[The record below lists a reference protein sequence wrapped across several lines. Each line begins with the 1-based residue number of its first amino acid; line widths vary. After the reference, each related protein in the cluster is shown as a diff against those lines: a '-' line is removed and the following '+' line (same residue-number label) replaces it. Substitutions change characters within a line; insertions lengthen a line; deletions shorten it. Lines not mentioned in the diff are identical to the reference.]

1 MEITFRANARFCN
14 NDHFWIIYYCIIVH
28 IIACVFYY
36 YTPQI
41 ACSPRNYFRFRYF
54 FMTMYITFCL
64 PSIFTIYS
72 KNQIPSWC
80 NKYLR
85 DVCIWYETG
94 DTLQSSIDKWE
105 ITRDIIC
112 NYKPF
117 YLVVLDTCIE
127 QFNLVFSWGQLSQ
140 NAFVITEL
148 QCTSYMSHELTSL

>member
-1 MEITFRANARFCN
+1 M
-14 NDHFWIIYYCIIVH
+14 Y
-28 IIACVFYY
+28 VFDMK
-36 YTPQI
+36 Q
-41 ACSPRNYFRFRYF
+41 
-54 FMTMYITFCL
+54 
-64 PSIFTIYS
+64 
-72 KNQIPSWC
+72 
-80 NKYLR
+80 
-85 DVCIWYETG
+85 V
-94 DTLQSSIDKWE
+94 TLYNHQLINE